1 MPYDM
6 DNDANRAI
14 PPLDIPLVD
23 LHPPELQEWNFALPD
38 PESFGS
44 DSESASDDWT
54 ARDFYV

>member
-1 MPYDM
+1 M
-6 DNDANRAI
+6 DNDANGAI

-38 PESFGS
+38 PEFFGS
-44 DSESASDDWT
+44 DSDSASDDWI